1 MIFAHHC
8 LGLGG
13 AVSLY
18 PRDDTE
24 VTLKS
29 NIDDIEEA
37 LMNVLQ
43 AILKYNTEQKYHRN
57 CGVQRRR
64 RVKEPLYCELE
75 FPQGRVP

>member
-1 MIFAHHC
+1 M
-8 LGLGG
+8 GLGE

-29 NIDDIEEA
+29 NIDYIEEA

-43 AILKYNTEQKYHRN
+43 AILKYNTQNKN
-57 CGVQRRR
+57 ITGIVAF
-64 RVKEPLYCELE
+64 KEEE
-75 FPQGRVP
+75 E

>member
-13 AVSLY
+13 VVSLY
-18 PRDDTE
+18 PRDDTK

-43 AILKYNTEQKYHRN
+43 AILKYNTQNKN
-57 CGVQRRR
+57 ITGIVAF
-64 RVKEPLYCELE
+64 KEEE
-75 FPQGRVP
+75 E

>member
-18 PRDDTE
+18 PREDTE

-43 AILKYNTEQKYHRN
+43 AILKYNTQNKN
-57 CGVQRRR
+57 ITGIVAF
-64 RVKEPLYCELE
+64 KEEE
-75 FPQGRVP
+75 E

>member
-1 MIFAHHC
+1 MIFAHYC

-18 PRDDTE
+18 PSDDTE

-37 LMNVLQ
+37 LMNVPQ
-43 AILKYNTEQKYHRN
+43 PMLKYNTQNKN
-57 CGVQRRR
+57 IKGIVAF
-64 RVKEPLYCELE
+64 KEEE
-75 FPQGRVP
+75 